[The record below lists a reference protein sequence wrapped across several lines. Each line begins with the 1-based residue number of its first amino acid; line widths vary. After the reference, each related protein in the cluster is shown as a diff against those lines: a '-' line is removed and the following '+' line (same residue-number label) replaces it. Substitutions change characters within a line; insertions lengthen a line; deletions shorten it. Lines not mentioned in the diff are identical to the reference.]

1 VYIIMPINRKIG
13 SLEHPMMLNVEDN
26 ISKRYFDWGI
36 TPFIFITLQYLVSL
50 QILDNNVLLIVATLE
65 FVHVILNFIFDIL
78 TDEVMIMYDNENK
91 FTFINVCI
99 MIIYLPNTF
108 VTLYTFLGL
117 TEKITQ

>member
-1 VYIIMPINRKIG
+1 
-13 SLEHPMMLNVEDN
+13 MLNVEDN

-65 FVHVILNFIFDIL
+65 FVHVIFNFIFDII

-91 FTFINVCI
+91 FNYINVCKYNDNLFAKYI
-99 MIIYLPNTF
+99 CNVIYIFGFNGKNYTMTLDKII
-108 VTLYTFLGL
+108 GS
-117 TEKITQ
+117 